1 MRERRNVLFLG
12 GGHGSLL
19 YCSIEL
25 FSSGNS
31 VILIVMCGIVVS
43 SSSAVC
49 GFAVLANVFGKS
61 RSFTVFCGIA
71 ALFMFALLSNVDQI
85 FFRLYT

>member
-12 GGHGSLL
+12 GGHRSLR

-31 VILIVMCGIVVS
+31 VILIVMCGIAVS

-49 GFAVLANVFGKS
+49 GFAVLAN
-61 RSFTVFCGIA
+61 GI
-71 ALFMFALLSNVDQI
+71 
-85 FFRLYT
+85 R